1 VTAGGVVRMWHFCD
15 IRRRPLLGS
24 KRSYQPGR
32 VPLPRSITG
41 HSANGRTRFVELEMS
56 AVIAAGTNAKR
67 RSASAPHP
75 EFAAIV
81 QHPLRKRS
89 EVAPS
94 GEQKKIS

>member
-1 VTAGGVVRMWHFCD
+1 VTAGGVVCGTSATSGD
-15 IRRRPLLGS
+15 EAVIPT
-24 KRSYQPGR
+24 GR

-41 HSANGRTRFVELEMS
+41 HSVNGRTRFVELEMS